1 MLFKMVLRSWTQVTS
16 CLSLSVTEII
26 GVNHYAQLRRVLLF
40 GVGFFFGFWF
50 FWLLFI
56 GWLVGCGRVSLYCP
70 DRPEIPCINQAGLYQ
85 RSSCLSSTLLD

>member
-40 GVGFFFGFWF
+40 GVGFFFWF
-50 FWLLFI
+50 LVLLVI
-56 GWLVGCGRVSLYCP
+56 IYWLVGWLW
-70 DRPEIPCINQAGLYQ
+70 
-85 RSSCLSSTLLD
+85 

>member
-40 GVGFFFGFWF
+40 GVFFCFCFLFFFGYY
-50 FWLLFI
+50 LLV
-56 GWLVGCGRVSLYCP
+56 GWLVVVGSH
-70 DRPEIPCINQAGLYQ
+70 CIALTGLKF
-85 RSSCLSSTLLD
+85 LV

>member
-40 GVGFFFGFWF
+40 GVGFFFLVFGSFGYY
-50 FWLLFI
+50 LLV
-56 GWLVGCGRVSLYCP
+56 GWLVVVGSH
-70 DRPEIPCINQAGLYQ
+70 CIALTGLKF
-85 RSSCLSSTLLD
+85 LV